1 MEDKFYK
8 DYPCIILTGMGMPSV
23 ATRRFMN
30 WTSIKFRL
38 PMFALVDSDPD
49 GLQILSVCAVGSE
62 NMCYDSKN
70 LATPYITWLGIFL
83 TYLRELKILS
93 EDMSVR
99 EIKKAEDLLKK
110 DYMMRHMTWV
120 KELNYMIM
128 TKQMA

>member
-1 MEDKFYK
+1 
-8 DYPCIILTGMGMPSV
+8 
-23 ATRRFMN
+23 
-30 WTSIKFRL
+30 
-38 PMFALVDSDPD
+38 
-49 GLQILSVCAVGSE
+49 
-62 NMCYDSKN
+62 MCYDSKN